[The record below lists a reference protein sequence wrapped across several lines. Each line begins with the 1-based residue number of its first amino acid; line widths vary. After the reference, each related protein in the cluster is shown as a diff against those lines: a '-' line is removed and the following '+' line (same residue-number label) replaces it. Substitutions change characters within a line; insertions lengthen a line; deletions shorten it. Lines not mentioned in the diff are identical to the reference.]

1 MTAAPGLE
9 IFLADESAT
18 LALGKRLAKALA
30 PGMYIALQGELGS
43 GKTTL
48 ARGLL
53 RGLGYEG
60 RVKSPTY
67 TLVELYKLSK
77 LDLYHFDFYRFGDP
91 RDLIDAGLREAFDDA
106 AVCVVE
112 WPEKAAEHLPRPDLR
127 IRLNESHGGRI
138 ASITAETEAGRSCLA
153 QLQN

>member
-1 MTAAPGLE
+1 MIAAPEWE
-9 IFLADESAT
+9 IFLPDESAT
-18 LALGKRLAKALA
+18 LAFGKRLAEALA
-30 PGMYIALQGELGS
+30 PGIYIALQGDLGS

-77 LDLYHFDFYRFGDP
+77 LDLYHFDFYRFEDP

-127 IRLNESHGGRI
+127 IRLNESRGGRI
-138 ASITAETEAGRSCLA
+138 ASITAETEAGRRCLA